1 MAEQANTDTG
11 SLMSGLPPSH
21 VVRHYTTFRDLD
33 AEARKVLQS
42 LQANRDGNQYMV
54 LLNVSARVRD
64 KLDND
69 HKTCLG
75 AIEYRFQWEGTTGF
89 IKDVPSERHDIA
101 TDIMVKNID
110 RLHNDMGLPI
120 SDSIWARTTTYSSGS
135 GRGKQ
140 ADDSFVPRSRL
151 PHDAVGWSLMPEG
164 RVRIVLLIS
173 IRPTNIVIEK
183 WQLAPVDA
191 PMPLTQLYIDS
202 LRDQKPSYP
211 PLVLQPT
218 SMRQAYSAQEIY
230 IAQNQV
236 KGGPLILP
244 FSSVHDRQAVG
255 AERDLVLSDQHLAV
269 FSFL

>member
-151 PHDAVGWSLMPEG
+151 PHGSTPGGGQQWLWRRVSPRLDRNCAKMRSAGPSCRREEYASCCSSQSGQQILSSRNGNWLLLM
-164 RVRIVLLIS
+164 
-173 IRPTNIVIEK
+173 RPCH
-183 WQLAPVDA
+183 
-191 PMPLTQLYIDS
+191 
-202 LRDQKPSYP
+202 LRSC
-211 PLVLQPT
+211 T
-218 SMRQAYSAQEIY
+218 STAFATKNQATLHWFYS
-230 IAQNQV
+230 
-236 KGGPLILP
+236 
-244 FSSVHDRQAVG
+244 
-255 AERDLVLSDQHLAV
+255 QHLCGRHTQHKR
-269 FSFL
+269 SILRRTR